1 MKPHDANKTLYAQ
14 ICANA
19 QLNLHRVAR
28 RCSMQRRRLPAR
40 ERMFARLAK
49 QLSDAPPLGPYDST
63 VKNNSQSTQRFARGA
78 ASDMQISN
86 IYQPRFSNMK
96 EPYSVCYVQ
105 REAWSAAINAPERR
119 GGRRSGALS
128 LLHHPVRDKNKMCRI
143 ARQVSLCVY
152 CRILFKKSN
161 LRAKMTTQ
169 QQSRASWYELGG
181 CSGSTA

>member
-1 MKPHDANKTLYAQ
+1 MQIKRFMHKFAPTYNLTCIELRDGAVCSGGGFLPMSKCLHAWPSNSQMHRQLALMTPQSKTTRKARNASRAARHQ
-14 ICANA
+14 ICKS
-19 QLNLHRVAR
+19 LI
-28 RCSMQRRRLPAR
+28 
-40 ERMFARLAK
+40 FIK
-49 QLSDAPPLGPYDST
+49 
-63 VKNNSQSTQRFARGA
+63 
-78 ASDMQISN
+78 
-86 IYQPRFSNMK
+86 PRFSNMK

-105 REAWSAAINAPERR
+105 REAWSAAINAPERL

-161 LRAKMTTQ
+161 LRAKMTAQ